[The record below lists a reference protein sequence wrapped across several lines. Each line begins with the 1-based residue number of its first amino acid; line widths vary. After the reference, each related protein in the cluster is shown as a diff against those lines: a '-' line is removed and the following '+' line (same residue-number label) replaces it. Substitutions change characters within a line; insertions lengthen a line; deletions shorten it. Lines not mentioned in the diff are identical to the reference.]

1 MILMIMAMNLR
12 LKYLSVL
19 LTMALCASGE
29 TFYSTYLNGFAHF
42 SHDSCA
48 RQADHMLQIDNS
60 TDAPIMVLDTIAHD
74 PAASFRFVAR
84 FANLHNAEG
93 KSYRYF
99 QSPSGKSRK
108 ISNTEWG
115 VVWNYVDS
123 LNYCRL
129 ALRGHNSNLHDI
141 LDERTL
147 SVSISRVC
155 NGTASILKQLSLRKN
170 VSLYEDFNTV
180 HIALSDSATTIL
192 LGNDKLSL
200 IASLPQIPLVT
211 GSRFGV
217 YSGKGA
223 LVAIDRMV
231 IQSTHSPA
239 GDLTTRWT
247 AQSLNEH
254 FAASSDPI
262 EGYWDYLDRSLN
274 ESQLRLGGRYRIALV
289 KSPTG
294 YDIIY
299 VSGAEVDEHL
309 WRTGMLK
316 GSLTPTR
323 FIDNYA
329 LLWYD
334 TEKQPFAADVHAT
347 IENVSILTLHF
358 PLAGS
363 QMRFSKSADG
373 K

>member
-1 MILMIMAMNLR
+1 MNAR
-12 LKYLSVL
+12 LTYLSVL
-19 LTMALCASGE
+19 LSMALCASGE
-29 TFYSTYLNGFAHF
+29 SLYSTYLNGFAHF
-42 SHDSCA
+42 SHDSSA
-48 RQADHMLQIDNS
+48 GQAGHILQIDNS
-60 TDAPIMVLDTIAHD
+60 TDAPVMVLDTIAHD

-99 QSPSGKSRK
+99 LSPSGKSRK

-129 ALRGHNSNLHDI
+129 SLCGHNSNLHDI

-147 SVSISRVC
+147 SVTISQVS
-155 NGTASILKQLSLRKN
+155 NGNTSILRQLSLRKN
-170 VSLYEDFNTV
+170 VSLYEGFNTA
-180 HIALSDSATTIL
+180 HIALCDSASTIL
-192 LGNDKLSL
+192 LGNQKLSI
-200 IASLPQIPLVT
+200 IASLPQIPLVP
-211 GSRFGV
+211 GSHFGL
-217 YSGKGA
+217 YAGKGA
-223 LVAIDRMV
+223 LLAIERMV

-239 GDLTTRWT
+239 DDLATRWT
-247 AQSLNEH
+247 AESLNEH
-254 FAASSDPI
+254 FATSTDPI

-299 VSGAEVDEHL
+299 VSGAEVDGRL
-309 WRTGMLK
+309 WRFGMLK
-316 GSLTPTR
+316 GSLSPTR

-334 TEKQPFAADVHAT
+334 TEKQPFEADVHAS
-347 IENVSILTLHF
+347 IENMSILTLHF
-358 PLAGS
+358 PLAAS
-363 QMRFSKSADG
+363 QIRFAKSAGG